1 MREVNL
7 AGLDLN
13 LLPALEALL
22 RRRNVTQAGSDVG
35 LSQPA
40 MSRALARLRDV
51 LGDPLLVRGT
61 KGLMLTPRAEGLLL
75 AVTAALS
82 GVKTLFQSPVFD
94 PATTE
99 RIIRIA
105 SSDTQTILIA
115 PKLAVLLKAQAPGLD
130 LRFEP
135 YGRDIVTRIA
145 DGRLDFAF
153 ALSSTPLPPGAAS
166 FKVTEDRLALVMRRG
181 HPLSHQVWRLEDYG
195 RVDHIGISLQDDGI
209 SELNA
214 RLAAHGITRRVA
226 LTTPH
231 FTAALAAVGLSDAV
245 TTVSRAFAAH
255 FADHFGLEYRD
266 PPFDDIK
273 LEMVLVTLA
282 IRARDPLLVWLAEK
296 VKEAAQTGPRASRL
310 ATQKMRAG
318 RLAVRN

>member
-22 RRRNVTQAGSDVG
+22 RRRNVTQAAGDIG

-40 MSRALARLRDV
+40 MSRALSRLRDV

-61 KGLMLTPRAEGLLL
+61 RGLMLTARAEVLLP
-75 AVTAALS
+75 AVTATLS
-82 GVKTLFQSPVFD
+82 DVKALFQSPVFE
-94 PATTE
+94 PATAE
-99 RIIRIA
+99 RTIRIA
-105 SSDTQTILIA
+105 SSDAHTVLIA
-115 PKLAVLLKAQAPGLD
+115 PKLAALLMVQAPSLD
-130 LRFEP
+130 VRFEP
-135 YGRDIVTRIA
+135 YSRDIVERVA

-153 ALSSTPLPPGAAS
+153 ALSSTPLPPGAVS
-166 FKVTEDRLALVMRRG
+166 FKVAEDRLALVMRRG
-181 HPLSHQVWRLEDYG
+181 HPFSNREWEPADYG
-195 RVDHIGISLQDDGI
+195 RVDHIGISLQGDGI
-209 SELNA
+209 SELDA

-231 FTAALAAVGLSDAV
+231 FTAALAAVGMSDAV

-266 PPFDDIK
+266 PPFNEIAY
-273 LEMVLVTLA
+273 EMVLVTTA

-296 VKEAAQTGPRASRL
+296 VREVASGPKG
-310 ATQKMRAG
+310 T
-318 RLAVRN
+318 

>member
-7 AGLDLN
+7 CGLDLN

-22 RRRNVTQAGSDVG
+22 RRRNVTQAASDVG

-61 KGLMLTPRAEGLLL
+61 KGLMLTPRAEMLLP
-75 AVTAALS
+75 AVITALS
-82 GVKTLFQSPVFD
+82 DVKALFQGPVFD
-94 PATTE
+94 PATAE
-99 RIIRIA
+99 RTIRIA
-105 SSDTQTILIA
+105 SSDAQTILIA
-115 PKLAVLLKAQAPGLD
+115 PKLAALLKVQAPGLD

-135 YGRDIVTRIA
+135 YGRDIVARIT

-153 ALSSTPLPPGAAS
+153 ALSKTPLPSGAVS

-181 HPLSHQVWRLEDYG
+181 HPLSNQVWQIEDYG

-209 SELNA
+209 SELDA

-231 FTAALAAVGLSDAV
+231 FTAALAAVGMSDAV
-245 TTVSRAFAAH
+245 TTVSRAFAAR
-255 FADHFGLEYRD
+255 FAEQFGLEIRD
-266 PPFDDIK
+266 PPFDDTM
-273 LEMVLVTLA
+273 LEMVLVTSA

-296 VKEAAQTGPRASRL
+296 VREVTIGIGV
-310 ATQKMRAG
+310 M
-318 RLAVRN
+318 

>member
-7 AGLDLN
+7 SGLDLN

-22 RRRNVTQAGSDVG
+22 RRRNVTQAAGDVG

-51 LGDPLLVRGT
+51 LGDPLLVRGAR
-61 KGLMLTPRAEGLLL
+61 GLVLTPRAEVLLP
-75 AVTAALS
+75 AVIAALLD
-82 GVKTLFQSPVFD
+82 VKALFQGPTFN
-94 PATTE
+94 PATAE
-99 RIIRIA
+99 RTIRLAA
-105 SSDTQTILIA
+105 SDAQTVLIA
-115 PKLAVLLKAQAPGLD
+115 PKLAALLKAEAPGLD

-135 YGRDIVTRIA
+135 YGRDVVARMT

-153 ALSSTPLPPGAAS
+153 ALSSTPLPPGAVS
-166 FKVTEDRLALVMRRG
+166 FKVVEDRLALVMRRG
-181 HPLSHQVWRLEDYG
+181 HPLTDKKWHLADYAS
-195 RVDHIGISLQDDGI
+195 VDHVGISLQDDGI
-209 SELNA
+209 SELDA
-214 RLAAHGITRRVA
+214 RLAAKGISRRVS

-231 FTAALAAVGLSDAV
+231 FTAALAAVGASDAV

-273 LEMVLVTLA
+273 LDMVLVASAL
-282 IRARDPLLVWLAEK
+282 RARDPLLNWVANK
-296 VKEAAQTGPRASRL
+296 VKEAAQSGPQASRP
-310 ATQKMRAG
+310 A
-318 RLAVRN
+318 N